1 MMRIQDQQYFKNE
14 IKRTKYFWSRFSQY
28 PDFKDKTILDFGCG
42 HGALTL
48 DAAKF
53 KPKKL

>member
-1 MMRIQDQQYFKNE
+1 MRIQDQQYFKNE
-14 IKRTKYFWSRFSQY
+14 IKRTNYFWSRFNHY

-48 DAAKF
+48 MLQNLNQKR
-53 KPKKL
+53 L